1 MSGDVLVLLYIYFK
15 SKSMGFGANSKKYK
29 RKIERRVNFSDDV
42 GCWLKGV

>member
-29 RKIERRVNFSDDV
+29 GKIGW
-42 GCWLKGV
+42 GCNLIAED